1 MTIDRRLGGR
11 FGSGF
16 RTTGADIAFPA
27 SATSARVV
35 CFFANPTRRNYLFQL
50 IDHGLEAM
58 AIHSETR
65 TVPYSAK
72 QMYDLVADIDSYP
85 EFVPLCSGT
94 QLRPA
99 KDIDGKQIVHAEME
113 ISFLVKRVR
122 TESKVSLD
130 PVARHIVVENVE
142 RPFNPLE
149 VLTVDWRFTDL
160 PKDCCKV
167 QFKVDFRFKSRT
179 MEKMFGKAF
188 LKAYQKI
195 VAAFEQR
202 AAELYH

>member
-1 MTIDRRLGGR
+1 
-11 FGSGF
+11 
-16 RTTGADIAFPA
+16 
-27 SATSARVV
+27 
-35 CFFANPTRRNYLFQL
+35 
-50 IDHGLEAM
+50 M

-94 QLRPA
+94 TVRA
-99 KDIDGKQIVHAEME
+99 TNAIDGRRILHAEME

-142 RPFNPLE
+142 KPFNPLAAMK
-149 VLTVDWRFTDL
+149 VDWRFVDL
-160 PKDCCKV
+160 PRNCCKV
-167 QFKVDFRFKSRT
+167 QFEVDFKFKSQA
-179 MEKMFGKAF
+179 MEKMFGRAF

-202 AAELYH
+202 AAELYR